1 MDRRQFTAA
10 TAALGASA
18 VAGAAIPAA
27 ADDSTAPA
35 EEPSGPQYFGY
46 YRVWND
52 TSAKDSEGRTS
63 MAQIPAEVDL
73 VFAFA
78 EVTAEDEGAFPT
90 VLRNGYVRAL
100 HAKGTRVVG
109 TVFVDKLLDPDYPN
123 TDEGHR
129 QLAEHL
135 VATYVTDLGLDGLD
149 IDVERDFTDEE
160 LERARGVFTH
170 LSAQLGPRSGTS
182 RLLIY
187 DTNQDGDTA
196 LFAHAADLVDYVL
209 AQSYGRS
216 VDGLQATWET
226 YPELIAPSQY
236 FIGCSFY
243 EERGATWGD
252 VDQPIENSRAYAY
265 AQWQPDG
272 ARKGG
277 IFCYALDRDGVAE
290 GDDEMQP
297 TDYSWS
303 TTLKDVMTQE
313 S

>member
-1 MDRRQFTAA
+1 MDRRQFTLA

-18 VAGAAIPAA
+18 VAGVTLPAA
-27 ADDSTAPA
+27 ADERTDGELEPAAPK
-35 EEPSGPQYFGY
+35 YFGY

-52 TSAKDSEGRTS
+52 TTAKDSDGLTS
-63 MAQIPAEVDL
+63 MAQIPPEVDL

-78 EVTAEDEGAFPT
+78 EVTAEDEGDFPT
-90 VLRNGYVRAL
+90 TLSTDYVQAL
-100 HAKGTRVVG
+100 HAQGTQVVG

-129 QLAEHL
+129 RLAEHL
-135 VATYVTDLGLDGLD
+135 VATYVSDLGLDGLD
-149 IDVERDFTDEE
+149 IDVERDFTEEE

-209 AQSYGRS
+209 VQSYGRS

-226 YPELIAPSQY
+226 YQDLIDPSQY
-236 FIGCSFY
+236 LIGFSFY

-252 VDQPIENSRAYAY
+252 VDQPIEASRAYAY

-290 GDDEMQP
+290 GDDDMQQ

-303 TTLKDVMTQE
+303 TALKDVMVQE

>member
-10 TAALGASA
+10 TAALGAAA

-27 ADDSTAPA
+27 AEEQPAAPQ
-35 EEPSGPQYFGY
+35 EPNGPQYFGY

-52 TSAKDSEGRTS
+52 TAAKDSVGRTS
-63 MAQIPAEVDL
+63 MAQIPPEVDL

-78 EVTAEDEGAFPT
+78 GVTAQDEGAFPT
-90 VLRNGYVRAL
+90 VLSNGYVRAL
-100 HAKGTRVVG
+100 HAKGTKVIG
-109 TVFVDKLLDPDYPN
+109 TVFVDELLDPEYPN

-135 VATYVTDLGLDGLD
+135 VETYVTDLSLDGLD

-160 LERARGVFTH
+160 LERACGVFTH
-170 LSAQLGPRSGTS
+170 LSTLLGPRSGTS
-182 RLLIY
+182 QLLIY

-209 AQSYGRS
+209 VQSYGRS

-226 YPELIAPSQY
+226 YQGLIDPSQY
-236 FIGCSFY
+236 FIGFSFY

-252 VDQPIENSRAYAY
+252 VDQPIETSRAYAY

-303 TTLKDVMTQE
+303 KTLKDVMVRE
-313 S
+313 A